1 VTGHTHDESTG
12 RRPVQI
18 VRIEVGKETLL
29 IALALTLVIGGC
41 GLVMGLN
48 LAKQSQMDRDFRDM
62 QTAQKLQERRWMDVE
77 AYAMLNGWKIPS
89 DDTHGP
95 TGNLKR
101 MRPQE
106 K

>member
-1 VTGHTHDESTG
+1 
-12 RRPVQI
+12 
-18 VRIEVGKETLL
+18 
-29 IALALTLVIGGC
+29 
-41 GLVMGLN
+41 
-48 LAKQSQMDRDFRDM
+48 MDRDFRDM